1 MKKLLALRNL
11 DIDLT
16 KSETRTLL
24 GFSLLYSF
32 LVLVIL
38 CVMFFLYYQF
48 QKDLMLQEKRQILQ
62 TYSNSLISNLKEL
75 HINIDKDNV
84 YPRDE
89 KYKSAIYDSDKKKI
103 FSTLQSQTVKLD
115 DVIYL
120 KNDKIHFIKEPE
132 SYYLGSKYVIVEIPD
147 DHIWFEN
154 IKYKMIIGFL
164 LAFLFMIF
172 VGYFISKLFLKPM
185 RDALHLLDRFIKDT
199 THELN
204 TPVTAIITNIE
215 TIDKSL
221 LDDKTLR
228 KINRIEIGA
237 KTISNIYEDLTFVTL
252 NNQIIS
258 NNENINLSNILR
270 QRVDFFLSIANMKKI
285 RFETN
290 IKDNVFIFCDIKKI
304 SKLIDNLLSNAIK
317 YNKNS
322 GFIKVVLAKN
332 SMIIEDSGKGMS
344 SENLEN
350 LFDRYQRFDKSVGGF
365 GIGLNIVSLIAKEY
379 DFKIDVTSQL
389 GVGTKV
395 KVRW

>member
-1 MKKLLALRNL
+1 LLVLKNSG
-11 DIDLT
+11 IDLT
-16 KSETRTLL
+16 NSETRTLL

-38 CVMFFLYYQF
+38 SVVSFLYYKF

-62 TYSNSLISNLKEL
+62 NYSNDLVIRLKDL
-75 HINIDKDNV
+75 HVNIDKYNT

-89 KYKSAIYDSDKKKI
+89 KFESAIYDSDKKKI
-103 FSTLQSQTVKLD
+103 FSTLKSDNISLD

-120 KNDKIHFIKEPE
+120 SGNQIHFIKEPE
-132 SYYLGSKYVIVEIPD
+132 SYYLGSKFIIIEIPD

-154 IKYKMIIGFL
+154 IKYKMFLSFL
-164 LAFLFMIF
+164 LAFVFMIII
-172 VGYFISKLFLKPM
+172 GYFISKLFLKPM

-215 TIDKSL
+215 MIDKSL
-221 LDDKTLR
+221 LDEKLAK

-270 QRVDFFLSIANMKKI
+270 QRVDFFKSLATMKKI
-285 RFETN
+285 TFKMD
-290 IKDNVFIFCDIKKI
+290 IKDNIFILCDIKKI

-317 YNKNS
+317 YNKIAGS
-322 GFIKVVLAKN
+322 IKVVLRDN
-332 SMIIEDSGKGMS
+332 SFSVEDTGVGISK
-344 SENLEN
+344 ENLEN
-350 LFDRYQRFDKSVGGF
+350 LFERYTRFNKSVGGF

-379 DFKIDVTSQL
+379 AFEIDVQSEL
-389 GVGTKV
+389 EIGTKV
-395 KVRW
+395 EIKW

>member
-1 MKKLLALRNL
+1 MKKLLALKNL

-75 HINIDKDNV
+75 HINIDKDNI

-154 IKYKMIIGFL
+154 IKYKMIVGFL

-258 NNENINLSNILR
+258 NNENINLSNIVR

-322 GFIKVVLAKN
+322 GFIKVILAKN

>member
-1 MKKLLALRNL
+1 MLALRNL

-48 QKDLMLQEKRQILQ
+48 QKNLMLQEKRQILQ

-75 HINIDKDNV
+75 HINIDKDNI

-103 FSTLQSQTVKLD
+103 FSTLQSQIVKLD

-132 SYYLGSKYVIVEIPD
+132 SYYLGSKYVVIEIPD
-147 DHIWFEN
+147 DNIWFEN
-154 IKYKMIIGFL
+154 IKYKMIISFFC
-164 LAFLFMIF
+164 AFLFMIF
-172 VGYFISKLFLKPM
+172 IGYFISKLFLKPM

-290 IKDNVFIFCDIKKI
+290 IKDNVFIFCDVKKI

-322 GFIKVVLAKN
+322 GFIKVILAKN

>member
-1 MKKLLALRNL
+1 MKKLLALKNL

-75 HINIDKDNV
+75 HINIDKDNI

-154 IKYKMIIGFL
+154 IKYKMIVGFL

-258 NNENINLSNILR
+258 NNENINLSNIVR

-290 IKDNVFIFCDIKKI
+290 IKDNVFIFCDVKKI

-322 GFIKVVLAKN
+322 GFIKVILAKN

-395 KVRW
+395 KIRW

>member
-1 MKKLLALRNL
+1 VKKLLALKNL

-75 HINIDKDNV
+75 HINIDKDNI

-154 IKYKMIIGFL
+154 IKYKMIVGFL
-164 LAFLFMIF
+164 SAFLFMIF

-322 GFIKVVLAKN
+322 GFIKVILAKN

>member
-154 IKYKMIIGFL
+154 IKYKMIVGFL
-164 LAFLFMIF
+164 SAFLFMIF

>member
-1 MKKLLALRNL
+1 MLALRNL

-48 QKDLMLQEKRQILQ
+48 QKNLMLQEKRQILQ

-75 HINIDKDNV
+75 HINIDKDNI

-103 FSTLQSQTVKLD
+103 FSTLQSQIVKLD

-132 SYYLGSKYVIVEIPD
+132 SYYLGSKYVVIEIPD
-147 DHIWFEN
+147 DNIWFEN

>member
-1 MKKLLALRNL
+1 MKKLLALKNL

-75 HINIDKDNV
+75 HINIDKDNI

-103 FSTLQSQTVKLD
+103 FSTLQSQIVKLD

-132 SYYLGSKYVIVEIPD
+132 SYYLGSKYVVIEIPD
-147 DHIWFEN
+147 DNIWFEN
-154 IKYKMIIGFL
+154 IKYKMIISFFC
-164 LAFLFMIF
+164 AFLFMIF
-172 VGYFISKLFLKPM
+172 IGYFISKLFLKPM

-290 IKDNVFIFCDIKKI
+290 IKDNVFIFCDVKKI

-322 GFIKVVLAKN
+322 GFIKVILAKN

-365 GIGLNIVSLIAKEY
+365 GIGLNIVSLIVKEY

>member
-48 QKDLMLQEKRQILQ
+48 QKNLMLQEKRQILQ

-258 NNENINLSNILR
+258 NNENINLSNIVR

-322 GFIKVVLAKN
+322 GFIKVILAKN

-379 DFKIDVTSQL
+379 DFKIDITSQL